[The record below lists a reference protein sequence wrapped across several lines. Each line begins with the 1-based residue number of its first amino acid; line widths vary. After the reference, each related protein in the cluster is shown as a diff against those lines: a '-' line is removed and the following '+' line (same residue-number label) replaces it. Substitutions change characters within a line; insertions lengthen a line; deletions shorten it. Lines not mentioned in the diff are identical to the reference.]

1 LRPSVLTTG
10 IVSAGIE
17 ISGATGIVVVVV
29 VVDVVVVDDVVLV
42 EVVVVGV
49 LLSPEQ
55 AARDRHSP
63 AIITNFFDISLISLR
78 CLTELFQNL
87 TFHGLITQRSQVI
100 H

>member
-1 LRPSVLTTG
+1 
-10 IVSAGIE
+10 
-17 ISGATGIVVVVV
+17 
-29 VVDVVVVDDVVLV
+29 
-42 EVVVVGV
+42 VVGV